1 MLGSLLADAC
11 RELILTGTDASR
23 SICTRI
29 FHTTLGTVQVPVHK
43 LGQITDWMLQVERHK
58 EALKLSIQ
66 NSVEGQ
72 SHVSTALLGVGSFM
86 WSGLEGRE
94 NSS

>member
-1 MLGSLLADAC
+1 
-11 RELILTGTDASR
+11 
-23 SICTRI
+23 
-29 FHTTLGTVQVPVHK
+29 
-43 LGQITDWMLQVERHK
+43 MLQVENRK

-66 NSVEGQ
+66 NSMEGQ

-94 NSS
+94 SSSS